1 MINFRASNRAQDS
14 LSIAVW
20 DLDES
25 PSRAEIDVLSRGSLD
40 GDGGGVE
47 DIGRALLLKVYP
59 ISDNSNGSLGRISL
73 LPSLR

>member
-25 PSRAEIDVLSRGSLD
+25 PSRAEIDVLSRGSLG
-40 GDGGGVE
+40 GDGGRGGGYRSSSASESV
-47 DIGRALLLKVYP
+47 
-59 ISDNSNGSLGRISL
+59 SD
-73 LPSLR
+73 